1 MVQRKMMKNLEIYNL
16 ANALLE
22 GFQDNNMTLP
32 VKVNFYFQ
40 KNMNAIVE
48 MAQDIDK
55 SRIAI
60 FDKYGKRDE
69 ENNQYTFDPSVTDQ
83 VNQELQDLFELEQEV
98 KINLLKLDWFDKV
111 ELTSQQVAAI
121 TFMIEDDEEE

>member
-22 GFQDNNMTLP
+22 NFQDNNMTLP

-40 KNMNAIVE
+40 KNMSTIVE

-60 FDKYGKRDE
+60 FDKYGNRDE

>member
-22 GFQDNNMTLP
+22 NFQDNNMTLP

>member
-40 KNMNAIVE
+40 KNMSAIVE

-98 KINLLKLDWFDKV
+98 KVNLLKLDWFDKV

>member
-40 KNMNAIVE
+40 KNMSAIVE

-55 SRIAI
+55 SRLAI

-98 KINLLKLDWFDKV
+98 KVNLLKLDWFDKV

>member
-40 KNMNAIVE
+40 KNMSAIVE

-55 SRIAI
+55 SRLAI

>member
-40 KNMNAIVE
+40 KNMSAIVE